1 MVSVDPQMERQVET
15 IRNMTSS
22 YITIVIKT
30 VRDLVPKAL
39 MHLMVNKVC
48 NKKIV
53 VVVGA
58 LVCLLK
64 MKLIISQDLL
74 PMIYAAGNQVKI
86 FGYGVAMTLLL
97 PW

>member
-48 NKKIV
+48 DKKIV
-53 VVVGA
+53 LMVFISILSFKDETDHITRSFTDDLCCWQSG
-58 LVCLLK
+58 
-64 MKLIISQDLL
+64 KLFD
-74 PMIYAAGNQVKI
+74 YT
-86 FGYGVAMTLLL
+86 VAMTSLL